1 MKKAKL
7 GNTKSPLSRKP
18 SRRPGQSSEEKLGIL
33 KGQLLLWVVMIAVLI
48 VIIFIEWMYYFI
60 KIRLQPLGATILA
73 VCFLIFS
80 WWKTTQIKKEI
91 QNYQLGRD
99 GEREVAECP
108 ENLIRHTG
116 CYVYHDIICER
127 NDVKFNIDHI
137 IVSKFGVFVIETKAR
152 SKTEGVT
159 NKVEDF
165 NGKSVKLTGH
175 PPDSQ
180 PIEQARRNAVWLR
193 DKVPFDII
201 RRSFVI
207 IAIVVYPG
215 WWVDK
220 EIVRNSKDVWVSNAK
235 YLEFSITQLK
245 PSFTSEE
252 VEVIN
257 NKVKEFAGTVSQSQ
271 E

>member
-1 MKKAKL
+1 M
-7 GNTKSPLSRKP
+7 
-18 SRRPGQSSEEKLGIL
+18 
-33 KGQLLLWVVMIAVLI
+33 
-48 VIIFIEWMYYFI
+48 
-60 KIRLQPLGATILA
+60 QPMVATILA
-73 VCFLIFS
+73 ACFLVFS
-80 WWKTTQIKKEI
+80 WWKITQIKKEI

-99 GEREVAECP
+99 GEREVAECL
-108 ENLIRHTG
+108 ENLIRKTG
-116 CYVYHDIICER
+116 CYVYHDIICES
-127 NDVKFNIDHI
+127 NNVKFNIDHI
-137 IVSKFGVFVIETKAR
+137 IVSAFGLFVIETKTR

-180 PIEQARRNAVWLR
+180 PIEQARRNAGWLR
-193 DKVPFDII
+193 EKIPSNII
-201 RRSFVI
+201 QRSSII

-235 YLEFSITQLK
+235 YLEFAITQLN
-245 PSFTSEE
+245 PTFTSEE
-252 VEVIN
+252 VEVLSD
-257 NKVKEFAGTVSQSQ
+257 KVKEFAGTWSQFP